1 MNIYDILSRLRNV
14 EGPDAGGNYKA
25 CCPAHE
31 DQKQSLSIKQGDKG
45 IVFKCF
51 AGCGTREI
59 CEKLG
64 IEMKDLFPEKPKS
77 EPKPRE
83 QRKIVKTYPYT
94 DKDGK
99 LLFEVVR
106 YEPKGFSQRMP
117 DPEHPGK
124 WIWKSCPVQVL
135 YNLPAINAAIEK
147 HQVICV
153 AEGEKDADT
162 LTRLG
167 YVGTTIAMG
176 AGKWKDN
183 HIEELKGAFV
193 ALFCDNDIP
202 GRQHAR
208 EGMKRLDGIAHA
220 VQIVDLKNVWPEMPE
235 KADVSD
241 LAATFGDEKAKELI
255 KKAFDEG
262 AWTTREN
269 PEAKTPAEI
278 SKLHD
283 DSEAGKLYSKVQGY
297 SVLDGNIVQFGAD
310 GGVKKLSTFSA
321 IPRKVVTRDDG
332 VNTDTAF
339 EIEGWDSMGRALG
352 AAWVTS
358 TEFPSMGWP
367 TKYWGF
373 EANIMP
379 GNTNKDKLRYA
390 IAEVGR
396 MSAKKQTLYT
406 HTGWRKIGG
415 SWAYLHEGGA
425 IGADDVSV
433 KLEGR
438 LEKYDLS
445 GPEVEARDGAET
457 DLLMLAGINNA
468 VSYPLLATCYLA
480 PLTHWMRKAGCE
492 PKYTLFLLGRTNTG
506 KTTVS
511 AIGLSHFGAFTG
523 NDMPASFS
531 DTSNSVMRSAF
542 LLKDMPIVVDDY
554 YPASNPKDRRNMEAM
569 AQNLSRAFGD
579 HAERGRLNSDMTQR
593 ASTPPRG
600 MAIVTGEDT
609 PNINQ
614 SGISRYYIVQMKPG
628 DVPFDELTQEIQSK
642 ARDGYQ
648 RAAMRGYIQW
658 LLDTY
663 IREDEA
669 GFCEGLNR
677 SFTANRK
684 QAQQLLDGAYARSA
698 ESVACIMVGVE
709 MMLKYFMSLGV
720 VDMETAR
727 AMGAEAWN
735 VCIENSRRQS
745 EEMKDEKPANLYIR
759 IVRELL
765 HSGANKCL
773 PVDDTQGSINVIGYM
788 DDLYYYLMPEITY
801 KTVSKFLADQGQT
814 FPLGKKMLNTQLA
827 EEGIVPRE
835 FINRQK
841 KIRGKNDHYLWLPR
855 NLIDGA
861 KDDKPREMPTP
872 AYEEPIP
879 FA

>member
-1 MNIYDILSRLRNV
+1 MTIYEILSRLQNV

-25 CCPAHE
+25 CCPAHA
-31 DQKQSLSIKQGDKG
+31 DKKQSLSVKAGDKG
-45 IVFKCF
+45 IVLKCF

-59 CEKLG
+59 CEKIG
-64 IEMKDLFPEKPKS
+64 IEMKDLFPEKKQEAPK
-77 EPKPRE
+77 EKQ

-117 DPEHPGK
+117 DPEHPGQY
-124 WIWKSCPVQVL
+124 IWKSCPVQVL
-135 YNLPAINAAIEK
+135 YRLPDINAAIEK
-147 HQVICV
+147 GAWVCV

-167 YVGTTIAMG
+167 FCGTTIAMG
-176 AGKWKDN
+176 AGKWKQSHADQ
-183 HIEELKGAFV
+183 LQGAKV
-193 ALFCDNDIP
+193 AIFCDNDKP
-202 GRQHAR
+202 GWDHAA
-208 EGMKRLDGIAHA
+208 EGVKILRKTAA
-220 VQIVDLKNVWPEMPE
+220 ETRVVDLKLVWDDMPD

-241 LAATFGDEKAKELI
+241 LVEKFGDKEARRLI
-255 KKAFDEG
+255 GEAFKEG
-262 AWTTREN
+262 WVTNATN
-269 PEAKTPAEI
+269 SSAKTPSQMSA
-278 SKLHD
+278 LHD
-283 DSEAGKLYSKVQGY
+283 DTEAGRLYAAVGGY
-297 SVLDGNIVQFGAD
+297 SVLDGHIIQFGAD
-310 GGVKKLSTFSA
+310 GGVRQLSTFSA
-321 IPRKVVTRDDG
+321 IPRKVITRDDG

-339 EIEGWDSMGRALG
+339 EIEGWDSANRALG
-352 AAWVTS
+352 TAWVTS

-373 EANIMP
+373 EANILP

-396 MSAKKQTLYT
+396 MSAQKQTLYT
-406 HTGWRKIGG
+406 HTGWRKIGDH
-415 SWAYLHEGGA
+415 WAYLHEGGA
-425 IGADDVSV
+425 IGAEGVSV

-438 LEKYDLS
+438 LVKYDLT
-445 GPEVEARDGAET
+445 GPEVSAKDGAET

-480 PLTHWMRKAGCE
+480 PLTHWMRRAGCE

-554 YPASNPKDRRNMEAM
+554 YPASNPKDRKNMESM

-600 MAIVTGEDT
+600 MAIITGEDT

-628 DVPFDELTQEIQSK
+628 DVPFDELTQEIQTK

-648 RAAMRGYIQW
+648 RAAMRGYIEW
-658 LLDTY
+658 LLENY
-663 IREDEA
+663 ISKDEE
-669 GFCEGLNR
+669 GFCESLNK
-677 SFTANRK
+677 SFLANRK
-684 QAQQLLDGAYARSA
+684 QARQLLDGAYARSA
-698 ESVACIMVGVE
+698 ESVACIMVGIE
-709 MMLKYFMSLGV
+709 MMLKYFMSIGV
-720 VDMETAR
+720 LDMETAR
-727 AMGAEAWN
+727 AMGAEAWQ

-745 EEMKDEKPANLYIR
+745 EEMKDEKPVNLYIR
-759 IVRELL
+759 VIRELL
-765 HSGANKCL
+765 RSGTNKCL
-773 PVDDTQGSINVIGYM
+773 STDSTDGGINVIGYM
-788 DDLYYYLMPEITY
+788 DDTYYYLMPEITY

-814 FPLGKKMLNTQLA
+814 FPLGKKMLNTQMA
-827 EEGIVPRE
+827 EEGIVPKE
-835 FINRQK
+835 FLNRLK
-841 KIRGKNDHYLWLPR
+841 KIRGKVDRYLWIPR
-855 NLIDGA
+855 ATLDGT
-861 KDDKPREMPTP
+861 KDETVREAPQP
-872 AYEEPIP
+872 AYEEPTP